1 MTKKKFELITN
12 VMSIF
17 FAFIVFTLMCY
28 GNVYL
33 RKTGDDLPWLWAV
46 LIAITIALIVFLVCF
61 QKIGEKY
68 FNIPKAESRT
78 PTWKDFLRNFV
89 VIMSM
94 NLMHRKTRNIAHR
107 ARYNLID
114 KNSAISDIIKYHCV
128 AFVLLMSFVFIG
140 EYFNNRKKL
149 TETDTE
155 QQQGDLL

>member
-17 FAFIVFTLMCY
+17 FAFIVFSLMCY

-46 LIAITIALIVFLVCF
+46 LIAITIALIVFLVSF

-68 FNIPKAESRT
+68 FNMPKPISKDFS
-78 PTWKDFLRNFV
+78 WNDFLRNFV

-94 NLMHRKTRNIAHR
+94 NLMHRKTRNIARR
-107 ARYNLID
+107 AQYNLID

-140 EYFNNRKKL
+140 EYFNNRKKQN
-149 TETDTE
+149 ETDTE
-155 QQQGDLL
+155 ETAG

>member
-17 FAFIVFTLMCY
+17 FAFIVFSLMCY

-46 LIAITIALIVFLVCF
+46 LIAITIALIVFLVSF

-68 FNIPKAESRT
+68 FNMPKPISKDFS
-78 PTWKDFLRNFV
+78 WNDFLRNFV

-94 NLMHRKTRNIAHR
+94 NLMHRKTRNIARR
-107 ARYNLID
+107 AQYNLID
-114 KNSAISDIIKYHCV
+114 KNSAISDIIKHHCV

-140 EYFNNRKKL
+140 EYFNNRKKHN
-149 TETDTE
+149 ETDTE
-155 QQQGDLL
+155 ETAG